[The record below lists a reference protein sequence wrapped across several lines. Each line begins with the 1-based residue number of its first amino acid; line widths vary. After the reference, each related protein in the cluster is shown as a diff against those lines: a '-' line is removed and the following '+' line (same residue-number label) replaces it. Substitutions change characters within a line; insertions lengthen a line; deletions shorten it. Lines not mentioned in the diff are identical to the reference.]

1 MIDWTSIIMG
11 ALGTGTI
18 GGAAAAISNYKYRK
32 ENKKLKESEVDK
44 AVVGVDADKADLMQK
59 YNETIDR
66 QLDNFNK
73 QQAAFE
79 KSMAEKDVIIEQQK
93 KSIDQQQALI
103 ENYKSDLDEARKKIK
118 EFEVIISENKRK
130 VEGVQKEYSLV
141 QKEYNLVKKQLE
153 DVLQQLEESNGIKCT
168 VLDCTLREPPRK
180 NESA

>member
-32 ENKKLKESEVDK
+32 ENKRLKESEVDK
-44 AVVGVDADKADLMQK
+44 AVVDVDTDRANLMQK
-59 YNETIDR
+59 YNETIDK

-79 KSMAEKDVIIEQQK
+79 KSMAEKDAIIEQQK
-93 KSIDQQQALI
+93 KSIDQQHALI
-103 ENYKSDLDEARKKIK
+103 ENYKSDLEEARKKIK
-118 EFEVIISENKRK
+118 AFEVIISENKRK
-130 VEGVQKEYSLV
+130 VEGVQKEY
-141 QKEYNLVKKQLE
+141 NLVKKQLD
-153 DVLQQLEESNGIKCT
+153 DVLQQLEVSNGIKCT

-180 NESA
+180 NESP